1 MAELPCPPPFRRLGP
16 SPAALPVVLSVPHAG
31 RAYSH
36 QLLRASRLPLVR
48 LETLEDRLVDGLVG
62 PAVEAGAVA
71 VIADAPR
78 AEIDLNR
85 DEREIDPG
93 MVAPRPHP
101 AGLLDTPRLR
111 GGLGLIPAR
120 MSGTGAIWRE
130 RIPSGE
136 VKRRIE
142 TIYRPYHLALAD
154 ALEEARRRFGVAVL
168 LDCHSMPPRGGDDS
182 DGQVVLGDRHG
193 TSAAGDLVAAAER
206 AVREAG
212 YGVVRNAPYA
222 GGHIT
227 AHHGRP
233 ADGVHAIQIE
243 LDRGLYLGP
252 DLRSPGPGFE
262 RAARLILAVTQAL
275 AEAAAAVPPLGIAAE

>member
-1 MAELPCPPPFRRLGP
+1 
-16 SPAALPVVLSVPHAG
+16 
-31 RAYSH
+31 
-36 QLLRASRLPLVR
+36 
-48 LETLEDRLVDGLVG
+48 VG

-71 VIADAPR
+71 IVADAPR

-101 AGLLDTPRLR
+101 SGLLDTPRLR

-130 RIPSGE
+130 RIPSAE
-136 VKRRIE
+136 VRRRIE
-142 TIYRPYHLALAD
+142 TIHRPYHVAVAE
-154 ALEEARRRFGVAVL
+154 ALEEARRRFGVAIL
-168 LDCHSMPPRGGDDS
+168 LDCHSMPPRGSDDA
-182 DGQVVLGDRHG
+182 DGQIVLGDRYG
-193 TSAAGDLVAAAER
+193 TSAAGELVAAAER

-233 ADGVHAIQIE
+233 AEGVHAIQIE
-243 LDRGLYLGP
+243 IDRGLYLGP
-252 DLRSPGPGFE
+252 DLRSPGPGFG
-262 RAARLILAVTQAL
+262 RAERLILAVTEAL
-275 AEAAAAVPPLGIAAE
+275 SAAAAAWPPLGIAAE